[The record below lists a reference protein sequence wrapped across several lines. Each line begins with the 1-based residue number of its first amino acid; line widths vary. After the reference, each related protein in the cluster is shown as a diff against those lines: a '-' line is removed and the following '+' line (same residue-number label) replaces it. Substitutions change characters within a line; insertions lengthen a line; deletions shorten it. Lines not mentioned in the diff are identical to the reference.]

1 MEREV
6 MLGVCL
12 ASQTLTL
19 SPLAL
24 VLLVEMSSPH
34 ALPLWETPAWG
45 LPTVMLLCSPSPVEA
60 ETRELFL
67 EQERLHNK

>member
-45 LPTVMLLCSPSPVEA
+45 GHGNAAVLPLPRGS
-60 ETRELFL
+60 
-67 EQERLHNK
+67 